1 MLIRKIF
8 LFIALWSC
16 SLLMLAQ
23 SSTHIAQNS
32 LSVESGGVLW
42 SLYSINYE
50 RALVQAP
57 IWQMRL
63 QVGATQRDFWP
74 SQSWYRHRTIL
85 DREASG
91 SLGMLFLLGGGNSHF
106 EVSLLTS
113 LTYYQNFAAYT
124 CATGLD
130 FDTYDYSRGNEIFK
144 HRLAFFMGYRYQR
157 PQGGLLFSAGFTP
170 TWQKNYRLVRY
181 LTGKKELT
189 PGYANQWERFNI
201 YPSLAVG
208 WAF

>member
-1 MLIRKIF
+1 MLIRKTF
-8 LFIALWSC
+8 LFVTLWSC

-23 SSTHIAQNS
+23 SFTHIAQNS
-32 LSVESGGVLW
+32 VSVESGGVLW

-50 RALVQAP
+50 RAIVQQP
-57 IWQMRL
+57 VWQMRL
-63 QVGATQRDFWP
+63 RAGATERGFCP
-74 SQSWYRHRTIL
+74 NVVRKESTFYE
-85 DREASG
+85 REASG
-91 SLGMLFLLGGGNSHF
+91 LLGVTFLLGRGNSHF
-106 EVSLLTS
+106 ETTLLTS
-113 LTYYQNFAAYT
+113 LTYHQQWST
-124 CATGLD
+124 IICPMGMD
-130 FDTYDYSRGNEIFK
+130 FETYDYSRGEEIIK

-157 PQGGLLFSAGFTP
+157 PRGGLLFSVGFTP

-201 YPSLAVG
+201 YPSLSVG